1 MTTVAKDTNTWV
13 KNLFAIVDN
22 GTPEELAQYFAD
34 DGVLRFGNAEP
45 VVGRENIREA
55 SRQFR
60 LSLAGL
66 EHEVL
71 SAWRFDD
78 TIMTE
83 LSVTYHRHDGQTLV
97 LPCANAFDL
106 TADGL
111 IARYQIYMDIAPV
124 FTEA

>member
-1 MTTVAKDTNTWV
+1 MTTVEKDTKTWV
-13 KNLFAIVDN
+13 KNLFAIVDH

-34 DGVLRFGNAEP
+34 DGILRFGNADP
-45 VVGRENIREA
+45 VVGRENIRET

-60 LSLAGL
+60 RSLAGL

-71 SAWRFDD
+71 SAWRFED

-83 LSVTYHRHDGQTLV
+83 LSVTYHRHDGQILT

-106 TADGL
+106 TVDGL

-124 FTEA
+124 FAPA

>member
-1 MTTVAKDTNTWV
+1 MTTVEKDTYTWV
-13 KNLFAIVDN
+13 KKLFAIVDH

-34 DGVLRFGNAEP
+34 DGVLRFGNADP
-45 VVGRENIREA
+45 VVGREDIRET

-60 LSLAGL
+60 QSLAGL
-66 EHEVL
+66 AHEVL
-71 SAWRFDD
+71 SAWRFED

-83 LSVTYHRHDGQTLV
+83 LSVTYHRHDGQTLT

-124 FTEA
+124 FAPA

>member
-1 MTTVAKDTNTWV
+1 MTTVENDTNTWV

-22 GTPEELAQYFAD
+22 GTPEELAQYFAE

-45 VVGRENIREA
+45 VQGRDNVREA

-60 LSLAGL
+60 QSLAGL
-66 EHEVL
+66 QHEVL
-71 SAWRFDD
+71 SAWRFDN

-83 LSVTYHRHDGQTLV
+83 LLVTYHRHDGQTLV

-111 IARYQIYMDIAPV
+111 IERYQIYMDIAPV
-124 FTEA
+124 FA

>member
-13 KNLFAIVDN
+13 KHLFTIVDH

-83 LSVTYHRHDGQTLV
+83 LSVTYHRHDGQTLL

-106 TADGL
+106 TSDGL

-124 FTEA
+124 FAEG